1 MRKTAL
7 VPVAVLALGLA
18 LAGCSSTP
26 SGGSASS
33 PDSMATSSASPMPSS
48 SSMSGDMQKT
58 GTFMGLNGKNVAG
71 TVTISGSDLT
81 LTGFSS
87 DEGPDLH
94 IYLTTGT
101 DEAAVS
107 AGKEISTVA
116 FDKDAQTF
124 ALNGI
129 DTSRYTDVVIHCD
142 KAKAVFG
149 AAPLS

>member
-7 VPVAVLALGLA
+7 IPTALLALGLA

-26 SGGSASS
+26 AASPSTPDTMASS
-33 PDSMATSSASPMPSS
+33 SSTPMPSS
-48 SSMSGDMQKT
+48 SAMTDMAKT
-58 GTFMGLNGKNVAG
+58 GMFMGLNGKNVQG
-71 TVTISGSDLT
+71 TVTISGSDLK

-101 DEAAVS
+101 DEAAVM

-116 FDKDAQTF
+116 FNQDTQSFMLSGVDA
-124 ALNGI
+124 
-129 DTSRYTDVVIHCD
+129 SMYTHVVIHCD